1 MESEKAILHVRTNKN
16 IIGDMPRFAFNGRIE
31 VVQSKIEMEKAVDYL
46 KRRKL
51 LGIDTETK
59 PQFKAGPRNKVALL
73 QIGDEKICFLFR
85 LNFIGMP
92 APLVD
97 LLNDE
102 NVTKVGL
109 SLGDDLRQLSH
120 RSKTISSR
128 SWIDLQPLAKSM
140 GIEDMSL
147 RKLFA
152 NFFGQRISKTA
163 QLSNWEAQVLND
175 QQKVYAATDAYACI
189 VLYRRMMELKEN
201 GFELIQDDTDDTTQ
215 AG

>member
-16 IIGDMPRFAFNGRIE
+16 IIGDMPRFAFGGRIE

-120 RSKTISSR
+120 RSKTISNR